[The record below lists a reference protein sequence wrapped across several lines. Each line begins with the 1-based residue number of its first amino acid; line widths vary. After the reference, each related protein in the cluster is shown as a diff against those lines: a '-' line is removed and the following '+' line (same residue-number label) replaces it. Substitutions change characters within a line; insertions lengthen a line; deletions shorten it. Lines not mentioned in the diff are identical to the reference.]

1 MSDVTAAAAAASA
14 ATAGASAA
22 GLPPQGVLLCAA
34 AGAVIGVWV
43 SHADG
48 AELSWRWA
56 GASLGLVLAYMAF
69 AILGTSFITAMIP
82 SYEWLRPLGR
92 VPEWTIAGALSLG
105 GFWILPVLAGLLKR
119 RAGAIGEPK

>member
-48 AELSWRWA
+48 ADLSWRWA

-69 AILGTSFITAMIP
+69 AVLGTSFITAVIP
-82 SYEWLRPLGR
+82 GVAWMHPLSR
-92 VPEWTIAGALSLG
+92 VPEWVIAGSLSLG
-105 GFWILPVLAGLLKR
+105 GFWILPVLSGFLKR
-119 RAGAIGEPK
+119 RAGATGETK

>member
-43 SHADG
+43 SNADG
-48 AELSWRWA
+48 ADLSWRWA
-56 GASLGLVLAYMAF
+56 GTALGLVLAYAAF
-69 AILGTSFITAMIP
+69 AILGTTVVTSVIP
-82 SYEWLRPLGR
+82 SYPMLAPLAR
-92 VPEWTIAGALSLG
+92 VPEWAIAGTLSLS
-105 GFWILPVLAGLLKR
+105 GFWVLPVLSGFLRR
-119 RAGAIGEPK
+119 RAGVVESEK

>member
-48 AELSWRWA
+48 ADLSWRWA

-69 AILGTSFITAMIP
+69 AVLGTSIITAVIP
-82 SYEWLRPLGR
+82 SYEMLRPLAR
-92 VPEWTIAGALSLG
+92 VPEWAIAGTLSLG

-119 RAGAIGEPK
+119 RAGAIGESK